1 MTAHK
6 ATVKEH
12 KRDDQVLEPAHDAY
26 EALRAAKLENPWVY
40 HGDLEKAAHIERIQR
55 RQENEKRRKEQAAN
69 EPPKDL
75 TLAQLGMAK
84 AKVERL
90 ENQLESQE
98 NEQSKLLAQK
108 RNSTSAMYIVNA
120 EAAIEKIREFIA
132 KTERDLRVARKQVAT
147 NEQRLEAEE
156 TAKQALKSKYIALS
170 TTVDQAIREQ
180 VEIERRSKID
190 KVMRQTE
197 APLIT
202 VENDRQAVKDQ
213 ILSNFGP
220 ETLHEYDEEIAQM
233 KTR

>member
-1 MTAHK
+1 MPKRKVEPKETKAEEPQLTAF
-6 ATVKEH
+6 
-12 KRDDQVLEPAHDAY
+12 
-26 EALRAAKLENPWVY
+26 EALKRANIESPYAEHW
-40 HGDLEKAAHIERIQR
+40 DLEKAAHIERIQR

-75 TLAQLGMAK
+75 TLAQLGAAK

-147 NEQRLEAEE
+147 NEQRLETEE
-156 TAKQALKSKYIALS
+156 TTKQAMLSNYVALS
-170 TTVDQAIREQ
+170 TTVKRGITEQ
-180 VEIERRSKID
+180 VEIERQNKIN

-197 APLIT
+197 APLIAT
-202 VENDRQAVKDQ
+202 ENKIQAVKDW
-213 ILSNFGP
+213 ILSNCGP
-220 ETLHEYDEEIAQM
+220 DELAEQNEIIRAQN
-233 KTR
+233 TQR